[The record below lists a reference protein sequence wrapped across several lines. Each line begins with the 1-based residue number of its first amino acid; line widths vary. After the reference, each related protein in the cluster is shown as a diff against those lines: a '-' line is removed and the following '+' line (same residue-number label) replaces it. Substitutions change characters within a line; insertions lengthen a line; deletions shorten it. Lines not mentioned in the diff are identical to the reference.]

1 MRISRFSVFVAAA
14 LATTSFAI
22 VAGCGGKSSSPTNT
36 GGGGGGGGGTT
47 LNSGNLAMSGGSFT
61 FTFNTA
67 GVFGYHCGIHPIQMS
82 GYSVTVSS
90 SSAVDSV
97 LVTVLGVNAGLDKPA
112 VTIKTGGKVRW
123 VNADASAIHSI
134 VSD

>member
-14 LATTSFAI
+14 LVTTSFAI

-47 LNSGNLAMSGGSFT
+47 LNSGTIGANGGSYT
-61 FTFNTA
+61 FQFNTA
-67 GVFGYHCGIHPIQMS
+67 GTYGYHCGIHPSTMFGNSI
-82 GYSVTVSS
+82 TVSNAS
-90 SSAVDSV
+90 MVDSV
-97 LVTVLGVNAGLDKPA
+97 LVSVVGLSTPGFSPSA
-112 VTIKTGGKVRW
+112 TTIKTGGTVRW
-123 VNADASAIHSI
+123 VNPDGLPHSV